1 MKKFLPYAYHAWE
14 WKNFENATVS
24 IATHALHYWIWVF
37 GWMRAVPN
45 PENER
50 EFILFRLDKHCKRL
64 SLSAKYLWAEY
75 TPEFIEEK
83 INEFLVK
90 NKPSTPIYLRPLV
103 YTSDLDLSPRLHDI
117 KKDFMLYWMELWDYL
132 SADWIT
138 CTISSY
144 MRQSDASFPL
154 RWKISWAYITSALA
168 KTEAVNRWFDDAILL
183 NASNK
188 VSEWSAMNLFMV
200 RGGVI
205 YTPWVTEDIL
215 EWITRASVIELA
227 RYKWYEVIERQ
238 IDKTELFIA
247 DEVFMTW
254 TAAKITPVNKIEQYD
269 LPKEKPVYEDLKNAF
284 DEVVSWKNKKFEH
297 WLTFVDLK

>member
-1 MKKFLPYAYHAWE
+1 MKKFLAYAFHNWE
-14 WKNFENATVS
+14 WKKFENATVS
-24 IATHALHYWIWVF
+24 IATHALHYGIWAF
-37 GWMRAVPN
+37 WWMRAIPN
-45 PENER
+45 PENNL

-75 TPEFIEEK
+75 SPEFIEEK
-83 INEFLVK
+83 IKEFLVK
-90 NKPSTPIYLRPLV
+90 NKPTTSIYLRPLV
-103 YTSDLDLSPRLHDI
+103 YTSDLDLSPRIHDI
-117 KKDFMLYWMELWDYL
+117 EKDFMLYGMELWDYL

-168 KTEAVNRWFDDAILL
+168 KTEAVNRWFDEAILL
-183 NASNK
+183 NASSK
-188 VSEWSAMNLFMV
+188 VSEGSAMNIFIV
-200 RGGVI
+200 RDWII

-215 EWITRASVIELA
+215 EWITRASIIEIA
-227 RYKWYEVIERQ
+227 RSKWYELIERP

-254 TAAKITPVNKIEQYD
+254 TAAKITPVSKIEQYD
-269 LPKEKPVYEDLKNAF
+269 LPLNKPIYNDLKQTF
-284 DEVVSWKNKKFEH
+284 DDIVTWKNKEFEH
-297 WLTFVDLK
+297 WLTKINI